1 MKEFFKSPKKTAI
14 LGLIGSVIA
23 LLPILLVYLVYSIY
37 NTISYIFC
45 NFYFIGFIIYFS
57 IVLLRM
63 NGKGSDIKKANYFLI
78 ISIIIT
84 IVSNGIFGFL
94 EGESIFTLNDITLL
108 AMILY
113 FNNIFFKKAKFMNNK
128 IFIVIISIISIYLII
143 NNTIGLV
150 TKYNEM
156 IYFMD
161 WSYILFRYIKYLAQ
175 IIIIPYFY
183 NYYNLL
189 KEENKNGK

>member
-14 LGLIGSVIA
+14 LGLISSAIM
-23 LLPILLVYLVYSIY
+23 LLPILFTNGIVYIIDY
-37 NTISYIFC
+37 ISY

-63 NGKGSDIKKANYFLI
+63 NGKNSDIKKANYFLI

-84 IVSNGIFGFL
+84 IISSGIWGLL
-94 EGESIFTLNDITLL
+94 EGEGIFTLNDIALL

-113 FNNIFFKKAKFMNNK
+113 FSNIFFKKAKFMNNK
-128 IFIVIISIISIYLII
+128 IFIIVVSIVSIYLII
-143 NNTIGLV
+143 NNIVGLV
-150 TKYNEM
+150 TNYDEI
-156 IYFMD
+156 IYFID
-161 WSYILFRYIKYLAQ
+161 LAYVLFGYIKYLAQ
-175 IIIIPYFY
+175 IAIIPYFY

-189 KEENKNGK
+189 KEENKNG

>member
-14 LGLIGSVIA
+14 LGLISSAIM
-23 LLPILLVYLVYSIY
+23 LLPILFTNGIIY
-37 NTISYIFC
+37 IIDYISY

-63 NGKGSDIKKANYFLI
+63 NGKNSDIKKANYFLM

-84 IVSNGIFGFL
+84 IISSGILGLL
-94 EGESIFTLNDITLL
+94 EGEGIFTLNDIALL

-113 FNNIFFKKAKFMNNK
+113 FSNIFFKKAKFMNNK
-128 IFIVIISIISIYLII
+128 IFIIVVSIVSIYLII
-143 NNTIGLV
+143 NNIVGLV
-150 TKYNEM
+150 TNYDEI
-156 IYFMD
+156 IYFID
-161 WSYILFRYIKYLAQ
+161 LAYVLFGYIKYLAQ
-175 IIIIPYFY
+175 IAIIPYFY

-189 KEENKNGK
+189 KEENKNG

>member
-14 LGLIGSVIA
+14 LGLISSAIM
-23 LLPILLVYLVYSIY
+23 LLPIFFTNGIIY
-37 NTISYIFC
+37 IIDYISY

-63 NGKGSDIKKANYFLI
+63 NGKNSNIKKANYFLV

-84 IVSNGIFGFL
+84 IISSGIWGLL
-94 EGESIFTLNDITLL
+94 EGEGIFTLNDIALL

-113 FNNIFFKKAKFMNNK
+113 FSNIFFKKAKFMNNK
-128 IFIVIISIISIYLII
+128 IFITVVTIVSIYLII
-143 NNTIGLV
+143 NNIVGLV
-150 TKYNEM
+150 TNYDEI
-156 IYFMD
+156 IYFID
-161 WSYILFRYIKYLAQ
+161 LAYVLFRYIKYLAQ

>member
-14 LGLIGSVIA
+14 LGLISSAIM
-23 LLPILLVYLVYSIY
+23 LLPILFTNGIIY
-37 NTISYIFC
+37 IIDYISY

-63 NGKGSDIKKANYFLI
+63 NGKNSDIKKANYFLI

-84 IVSNGIFGFL
+84 IISSGIWGLL
-94 EGESIFTLNDITLL
+94 EGEGIFTLNDIALL

-113 FNNIFFKKAKFMNNK
+113 FSNIFFKKAKFMNNK
-128 IFIVIISIISIYLII
+128 IFIIVVSIVSIYLII
-143 NNTIGLV
+143 NNIVGLV
-150 TKYNEM
+150 TNYDEI
-156 IYFMD
+156 IYFID
-161 WSYILFRYIKYLAQ
+161 LAYVLFGYIKYLAQ
-175 IIIIPYFY
+175 IAIIPYFY

-189 KEENKNGK
+189 KEENKNG